1 MKGEMVLAKTLR
13 AVSDTWYTVPGYPVS
28 RLAEL
33 TDAELV
39 VNEKVAI
46 EYALGDS
53 LAGKRST
60 VIMKNVGLNAGADPL
75 VNATTQGLRSGV
87 VIVAGDDLDVTGSQ
101 NAQDSRYFGEVA
113 QIPVIEPD
121 RDTVALSVEA
131 AFGASEK
138 FSRIALLRVTPP
150 LLEAEMTEMP
160 VERVKGSG
168 TLADLSLTM
177 RGRAI
182 RADQTLR
189 EMFTWSH
196 LSTLNRLRGGSI
208 GVGPAPGT
216 SHLVTVYPP
225 PPFPPGASVTEYGR
239 PFVSEHRGLAPPAV
253 RREPETFAMRGR
265 YRTFCRSCPFKPLLS
280 LLQEKGMQTAC
291 DMGCAILA
299 MNPPYRVGVCGY
311 GLGSSVAVAARST
324 GVALIG
330 DYAMLHSGLNALVDV
345 QEKHLP
351 LLCIVMKNLRLGMVG
366 KQETYDPVPYLRWAD
381 PVVLS
386 AAEVSGHRDL
396 FTRPDRLRVIVV
408 EGICPSGER
417 HEIVE
422 C

>member
-1 MKGEMVLAKTLR
+1 MKGEEVLAR
-13 AVSDTWYTVPGYPVS
+13 AMRSATDTCYAVPGYPVS

-33 TDAELV
+33 ARAEMV
-39 VNEKVAI
+39 INEKVAI

-53 LAGKRST
+53 LAGRRSA
-60 VIMKNVGLNAGADPL
+60 VIVKNVGLNAGADPL
-75 VNATTQGLRSGV
+75 VNATTQGLRAGV
-87 VIVAGDDLDVTGSQ
+87 VIVTGDDLEVAGSQ
-101 NAQDSRYFGEVA
+101 NAQDSRYYGEVA
-113 QIPVIEPD
+113 QVPVLEPD
-121 RDTVALSVEA
+121 QDTGASSVEA
-131 AFGASEK
+131 AFQASEK

-150 LLEAEMTEMP
+150 LLEYEMP
-160 VERVKGSG
+160 DHPAERISGSG
-168 TLADLSLTM
+168 MLADPGLTM

-182 RADQTLR
+182 RADRTLR
-189 EMFTWSH
+189 EMFTWSQ

-216 SHLVTVYPP
+216 SHVVTVYPP
-225 PPFPPGASVTEYGR
+225 PPLPPGASVNEYGR
-239 PFVSEHRGLAPPAV
+239 PFVSEHRMLAPPGV

-265 YRTFCRSCPFKPLLS
+265 YRTFCRSCPFKPLLAI
-280 LLQEKGMQTAC
+280 LQERGVQVAC

-299 MNPPYRVGVCGY
+299 MNPPYRVGVCGF

-345 QEKHLP
+345 AEKRLP
-351 LLCIVMKNLRLGMVG
+351 LLCIVMKNLRMGMVG
-366 KQETYDPVPYLRWAD
+366 EQEAYNPVPYLHWAH
-381 PVVLS
+381 PVVLA
-386 AAEVSGHRDL
+386 AAEVEEHRDL
-396 FTRPDRLRVIVV
+396 FVRPERLQVIVI